1 MFFGGRDDRQ
11 AEFQPL
17 QRLAGAGGRLLGEV
31 AERLEVAVA
40 LGQHVGEVGRHLGVD
55 RLQVDH
61 VVALDHAQAQSFIR
75 FKSYDLHGYRRSLV
89 C

>member
-1 MFFGGRDDRQ
+1 MFFGGRDTGRPN
-11 AEFQPL
+11 FKPL
-17 QRLAGAGGRLLGEV
+17 QRLAGASGRLLGNV
-31 AERLEVAVA
+31 AEGFEVAVA
-40 LGQHVGEVGRHLGVD
+40 LGQHVREVRRHLGVD

-75 FKSYDLHGYRRSLV
+75 FKTYDLHGSRRSLV